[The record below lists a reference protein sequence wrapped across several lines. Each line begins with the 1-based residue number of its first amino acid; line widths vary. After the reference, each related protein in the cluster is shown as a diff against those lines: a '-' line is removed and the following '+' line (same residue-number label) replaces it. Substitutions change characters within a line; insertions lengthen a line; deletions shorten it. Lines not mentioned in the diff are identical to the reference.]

1 MGDAAL
7 PLDLGVHAV
16 LDGLVPGLGLIPVP
30 RPVAVGGL
38 DGVLS
43 RGVLEADPGVSEAV
57 GVLEALEEDAVE
69 DAVEVGDTVEEPVE
83 EPVEDPADSAPPV
96 SPAAK
101 SFGPGI

>member
-16 LDGLVPGLGLIPVP
+16 LDGLVSGLGLIPAP
-30 RPVAVGGL
+30 RPVAVGRL

-43 RGVLEADPGVSEAV
+43 RGVLEADPGVSEDV
-57 GVLEALEEDAVE
+57 SVLEALVEEPVE
-69 DAVEVGDTVEEPVE
+69 DAVAEVEDTVEEPVE
-83 EPVEDPADSAPPV
+83 EPADSAPPV

>member
-16 LDGLVPGLGLIPVP
+16 LDGLVSGLGLIPAP
-30 RPVAVGGL
+30 RPVAVGRL

-43 RGVLEADPGVSEAV
+43 RGVLEADPGVSEDV
-57 GVLEALEEDAVE
+57 SVLEAL
-69 DAVEVGDTVEEPVE
+69 VE
-83 EPVEDPADSAPPV
+83 EPVEDAADSAPPV